1 MPVAGSVTHE
11 RQVAAAIAK
20 RGEEI
25 KTHSAE
31 YQWICCGAKPALLPP
46 DKPAIVARNS
56 PGPEAFESAMRKEPR
71 ATAAAS
77 AYQGLKLGGK

>member
-1 MPVAGSVTHE
+1 VADSVTHE

-31 YQWICCGAKPALLPP
+31 FLWICQGVRPPLPPP

-56 PGPEAFESAMRKEPR
+56 PGPEVRELVREPR
-71 ATAAAS
+71 AR
-77 AYQGLKLGGK
+77 GNR